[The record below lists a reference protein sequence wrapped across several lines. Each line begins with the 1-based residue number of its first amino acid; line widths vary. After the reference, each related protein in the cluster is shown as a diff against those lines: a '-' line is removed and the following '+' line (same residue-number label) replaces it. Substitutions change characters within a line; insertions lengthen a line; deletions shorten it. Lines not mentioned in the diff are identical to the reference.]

1 MTKLK
6 RCPFCG
12 GEAVLFRRTTE
23 PDERYANF
31 TFSVRCMKCGVELP
45 KSYKLQV
52 AFAGGDLIP
61 AEDQR
66 EEAIKDWNR
75 RSEE

>member
-12 GEAVLFRRTTE
+12 GEAVLFRRTVGS
-23 PDERYANF
+23 DERYANF

-52 AFAGGDLIP
+52 AFAGGALIP
-61 AEDQR
+61 DEDQR

-75 RSEE
+75 RSED